1 MIEAV
6 IFDLDGVLIDSE
18 PMYLEVAR
26 RVVAPGVLTD
36 EDYARFIGTSGFS
49 EWMHRTYD
57 IPLLEVRERYET
69 VLNGYVTEF
78 AVPRLDG
85 AIELIEAIQDRGLK
99 TAIATQTRPD
109 WVAASLVSSGLEP
122 YIKTVV
128 TSAEV
133 ERGKPAPD
141 IYLHAAHRLEVPPE
155 RCIAI
160 EDSAHGVASA
170 DAAGMVVIQT
180 RQSAFPYPPQPGT
193 HAVID
198 TLRDFDL
205 GWLELP
211 PRTSSQP

>member
-1 MIEAV
+1 MIDAV

-36 EDYARFIGTSGFS
+36 EDYAKFIGTSGFS
-49 EWMHRTYD
+49 AWMHQTYG

-69 VLNGYVTEF
+69 ILNSYVTEF

-85 AIELIEAIQDRGLK
+85 AIELIEALQARGVR

-109 WVAASLVSSGLEP
+109 WVASSLVSAGLEP
-122 YIKTVV
+122 YIKTIV

-141 IYLHAAHRLEVPPE
+141 IYLHAAKRLEVEPGC
-155 RCIAI
+155 CIAI
-160 EDSAHGVASA
+160 EDSAHGVTSA
-170 DAAGMVVIQT
+170 HAAGMVVVQT
-180 RQSAFPYPPQPGT
+180 RQSAFPYPPQPG
-193 HAVID
+193 ASVVID
-198 TLRDFDL
+198 SLRDFDL

-211 PRTSSQP
+211 PGR

>member
-1 MIEAV
+1 VIEAV

-36 EDYARFIGTSGFS
+36 EDYAKFIGTSGFTA
-49 EWMHRTYD
+49 WMHETYG

-69 VLNGYVTEF
+69 ILSAYVMEF

-85 AIELIEAIQDRGLK
+85 AIELIEAIQGRGAK

-109 WVAASLVSSGLEP
+109 WVASSLVSAGLEP
-122 YIKTVV
+122 YIKTIV

-141 IYLHAAHRLEVPPE
+141 IYLHAAKRLETDPTH
-155 RCIAI
+155 CLAI

-170 DAAGMVVIQT
+170 RSAGMVVVQT
-180 RQSAFPYPPQPGT
+180 RQSAFPYPPQPGAS
-193 HAVID
+193 AVISS
-198 TLRDFDL
+198 LRDFDL
-205 GWLELP
+205 GWLQSP
-211 PRTSSQP
+211 PGR

>member
-1 MIEAV
+1 VIEAV

-26 RVVAPGVLTD
+26 RVVAPGVLTE

-49 EWMHRTYD
+49 AWMHETYG

-69 VLNGYVTEF
+69 ILNGYVTEF

-85 AIELIEAIQDRGLK
+85 AIELIEAVQRRGVR

-109 WVAASLVSSGLEP
+109 WVASSLLSSGLEP
-122 YIKTVV
+122 YIKTIV

-141 IYLHAAHRLEVPPE
+141 IYLHAARRLEVDPA

-160 EDSAHGVASA
+160 EDSGHGVASA
-170 DAAGMVVIQT
+170 HAAGMIVVQS
-180 RQSAFPYPPQPGT
+180 RQSAFPHPPQDG
-193 HAVID
+193 ANVVID
-198 TLRDFDL
+198 SLRDFDL
-205 GWLELP
+205 GWLDSP
-211 PRTSSQP
+211 PH